1 MTKECISLGCS
12 RLRYKAVLVGTRKFH
27 THSQIKLQFT
37 LWDPPHNKEI
47 GEGYEIFGQN
57 FGLHRLSHK
66 DEEEAMLLITVHKDN
81 DNDNDMIKS
90 YTNHKQT

>member
-1 MTKECISLGCS
+1 MIKECISVGCS

-27 THSQIKLQFT
+27 TPTHKITIHFM
-37 LWDPPHNKEI
+37 DPPHNKEI

-57 FGLHRLSHK
+57 FGLHSLSHK

-81 DNDNDMIKS
+81 DNDMIKS